1 MNLKIITK
9 NHASDQEVGFLDFK
23 AVWLHCR
30 QRRGWNR
37 VPLSSAPPQIST
49 SVPHK
54 RATPFHLPK
63 FLSSTLKTPHF
74 NTPPDKNCVEQRGFW
89 CGTEGLLVW
98 NWEGG
103 GTEGFL
109 VLNWGILGAEEV
121 WSLCGTD
128 VMNWGGLCGTEG
140 YSDLNERKTPLNA
153 S

>member
-1 MNLKIITK
+1 MLIYGNRSSSMKYFGAKEFYSRILTYKLGLKMNLKIITK

-74 NTPPDKNCVEQRGFW
+74 Q
-89 CGTEGLLVW
+89 
-98 NWEGG
+98 
-103 GTEGFL
+103 
-109 VLNWGILGAEEV
+109 
-121 WSLCGTD
+121 LC
-128 VMNWGGLCGTEG
+128 
-140 YSDLNERKTPLNA
+140 
-153 S
+153 